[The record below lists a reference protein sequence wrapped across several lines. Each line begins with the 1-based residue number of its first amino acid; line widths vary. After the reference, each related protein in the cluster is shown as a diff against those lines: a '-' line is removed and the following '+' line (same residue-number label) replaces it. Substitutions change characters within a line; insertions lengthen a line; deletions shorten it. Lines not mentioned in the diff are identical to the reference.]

1 MNKLLKLVRE
11 WVPTLLIAVILSLL
25 IRSYVAEA
33 MSVPT
38 NSMVPTIQVDDRLI
52 VDKMLWATTLKHGD
66 IVVFH
71 PPVEGETKMYV
82 KRLIGLPGDTIEIK
96 NGSLYRNGVQV
107 DEPYLNAKMD
117 YAFGPVTVPADHY
130 FFLGD
135 NRNVSYDAHLWDE
148 PFVANDQLVGKVVLE
163 IPFHKWVN

>member
-1 MNKLLKLVRE
+1 MVKFKKLIRE
-11 WVPTLLIAVILSLL
+11 WVPTLLVAVLLSLL

-38 NSMVPTIQVDDRLI
+38 DSMVPTIQVDDRLI
-52 VDKMLWATTLKHGD
+52 VEKMLWATTLKHGD

-71 PPVEGETKMYV
+71 PPVAGETKLYV

-96 NGSLYRNGVQV
+96 DGALYRNGAKVE
-107 DEPYLNAKMD
+107 EPYLNAKMN
-117 YAFGPVTVPADHY
+117 YVFGPVTVPTDHY

-135 NRNVSYDAHLWDE
+135 NRNVSYDAHLWDT
-148 PFVANDQLVGKVVLE
+148 PFVEKDKLIGKVVLE
-163 IPFHKWVN
+163 LPFHKLFK